1 MSELMRE
8 TYAKTA
14 RLIADEQP
22 EYRLGGD
29 GSDGTCDCVGL
40 GIGALRRM
48 GINYDGLHGSNW
60 AARHEAVELWE
71 IEDVR
76 QLRIGDNVLKSREPG
91 DAKWDLPD
99 RYGDDPDRRDYYH
112 MGVVV
117 SVDPLRIVHMTSPTA
132 KTDTVLGAW
141 KHAFLWRQ
149 LNEQRKEENEMT
161 VLYQAFIATKKDP
174 LNLRATPGGRKIGEM
189 PRGGV
194 AEVLSEGEWAMVRYG
209 DMIGYCDSR
218 YLEKIET
225 VLPGEP
231 GPEGEPGDAAQKA
244 VTRLIC
250 EDGRTVELVGRW
262 RLAGD

>member
-1 MSELMRE
+1 MGETMRQ
-8 TYAKTA
+8 TYASAVRT
-14 RLIADEQP
+14 IADALP

-48 GINYDGLHGSNW
+48 GIGYNGLHGSNW
-60 AARHEAVELWE
+60 AARYEAVELWE
-71 IEDVR
+71 IHDVR

-99 RYGDDPDRRDYYH
+99 RYGDDPDQRDYYH

-141 KHAFLWRQ
+141 RHAFLWKQ
-149 LNEQRKEENEMT
+149 LAGGEAEEGTQMSAIYDARV
-161 VLYQAFIATKKDP
+161 VLSSGW
-174 LNLRATPGGRKIGEM
+174 LNLRAAPDAKSRDIGDVPNGAIVEVLTGGEWPFIRYAGKSGYVKGCYLERIEEAEEM
-189 PRGGV
+189 P
-194 AEVLSEGEWAMVRYG
+194 E
-209 DMIGYCDSR
+209 
-218 YLEKIET
+218 
-225 VLPGEP
+225 EP
-231 GPEGEPGDAAQKA
+231 EDAAQEA